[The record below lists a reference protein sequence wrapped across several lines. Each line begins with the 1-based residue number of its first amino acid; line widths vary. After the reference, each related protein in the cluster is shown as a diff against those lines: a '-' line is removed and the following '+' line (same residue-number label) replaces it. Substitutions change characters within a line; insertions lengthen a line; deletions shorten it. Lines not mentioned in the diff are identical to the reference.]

1 MQDDAG
7 ITRRGAL
14 KAGAT
19 VAAGAVAARALSDPA
34 EAQNLRRLEDQ
45 PAVDVTRLI
54 LLKGGT
60 IISMDPKVGDLARGD
75 LLIRG
80 KKIAAIAPD
89 LNPTGAQVID
99 AQDTIIVPGFVD
111 CHRHSWEAQLRCI
124 NPNSPTLADY
134 SNATHLSFAKS
145 YRPQDHYVA
154 NFLTAVGCIDA
165 GITCVIDNSHNSRK
179 RRPFRCGRRS
189 PHR

>member
-34 EAQNLRRLEDQ
+34 EAQNLRRFEDQ
-45 PAVDVTRLI
+45 PAVDATRLI

-75 LLIRG
+75 LLIQG

-111 CHRHSWEAQLRCI
+111 CHRHSWEAQLRRI
-124 NPNSPTLADY
+124 NPNSPTLAVT
-134 SNATHLSFAKS
+134 ATRLICPLPSHTGH
-145 YRPQDHYVA
+145 R
-154 NFLTAVGCIDA
+154 
-165 GITCVIDNSHNSRK
+165 ITM
-179 RRPFRCGRRS
+179 S
-189 PHR
+189 PIF